1 MKPFLRIGA
10 VVLVVAGTGMLAA
23 WIFSG
28 ASPGKLAWD
37 PPVVRKTLMSFA
49 YKVYANPEVAD
60 GRYFLSKVVLKN
72 TGAGPIRDLAVSYQV
87 PDYIPWTTPEV
98 TNALPAGNTLVQV
111 FYPKFTDKVSRLAN
125 QTTATLEIRL
135 QWRER
140 EGGPLK
146 EEVLRDNFTLLGV
159 NEVQYSDLPNEDIA
173 TWYDSWT
180 LAQFTVC
187 MVTPNDPVVKEYAA
201 AITERTGGSMAGA
214 TRSPEDVV
222 ELMKATYEYMV
233 TTGMRYA
240 GAKGVPEKIGGE
252 TKLVQTVRLP
262 RDVILSNNGLCIE
275 LAILWASIMDQLGC
289 ESYIV
294 MLPGHAFTIVM
305 AEGQMFPIECT
316 AITPKAVGSEKFV
329 PFAQAVKM
337 AADEFQKQELK
348 IPYSVRQL
356 QVAGYASPELPDID
370 IEKIKNI
377 LAARNRSAARTPATT
392 VAPQGQEQLA
402 PAAGLAQYVHPRGL
416 ISFGYPQNW
425 QMGQPVPQIGNTFY
439 AGDMNSKT
447 SVQLYEVPNVSDPR
461 VAMNLIAQAIGR
473 RGARLSV
480 TDSEAQGNVYFFQGN
495 SAAPAGY
502 FRWIGV
508 FRAVPG
514 GVIGITL
521 GCPQAN
527 FEANRALFNQ
537 IFGTVNFQQ

>member
-1 MKPFLRIGA
+1 MKPFLRMGA
-10 VVLVVAGTGMLAA
+10 VILVVAGICLLAA
-23 WIFSG
+23 WTFSG

-49 YKVYANPEVAD
+49 YKVYANPEVAN
-60 GRYFLSKVVLKN
+60 GRYFLSKAVLKN

-98 TNALPAGNTLVQV
+98 TNTLPAGSTLVKV

-125 QTTATLEIRL
+125 QTTATLEIKL
-135 QWRER
+135 QWREQ

-180 LAQFTVC
+180 LAQFIVC

-201 AITERTGGSMAGA
+201 AITERTGGSLAGA
-214 TRSPEDVV
+214 TRSPQDVA
-222 ELMKATYEYMV
+222 ELMKGTYEYMIA
-233 TTGMRYA
+233 TGMRYA
-240 GAKGVPEKIGGE
+240 GAKGVPEKIGGD

-316 AITPKAVGSEKFV
+316 AITPKAVGSENFV

-337 AADEFQKQELK
+337 AANEFQKQELK
-348 IPYSVRQL
+348 IPYSVRQM

-370 IEKIKNI
+370 
-377 LAARNRSAARTPATT
+377 
-392 VAPQGQEQLA
+392 
-402 PAAGLAQYVHPRGL
+402 
-416 ISFGYPQNW
+416 
-425 QMGQPVPQIGNTFY
+425 
-439 AGDMNSKT
+439 
-447 SVQLYEVPNVSDPR
+447 
-461 VAMNLIAQAIGR
+461 
-473 RGARLSV
+473 
-480 TDSEAQGNVYFFQGN
+480 
-495 SAAPAGY
+495 
-502 FRWIGV
+502 
-508 FRAVPG
+508 
-514 GVIGITL
+514 
-521 GCPQAN
+521 
-527 FEANRALFNQ
+527 
-537 IFGTVNFQQ
+537 

>member
-1 MKPFLRIGA
+1 MKPFLRIAA
-10 VVLVVAGTGMLAA
+10 VILVLAGIGMLAA
-23 WIFSG
+23 GAFSG

-49 YKVYANPEVAD
+49 YKVYANPEIAD

-87 PDYIPWTTPEV
+87 PDYIPWTTPDV
-98 TNALPAGNTLVQV
+98 TNALPAGSTLVQV

-125 QTTATLEIRL
+125 QTTATLEIKL

-140 EGGPLK
+140 DGGPLK

-159 NEVQYSDLPNEDIA
+159 NEVQYSDLANEDIA

-180 LAQFTVC
+180 LAQFIVC

-214 TRSPEDVV
+214 TRSPQDVV

-233 TTGMRYA
+233 ATGLRYA

-316 AITPKAVGSEKFV
+316 AITPKAVGSEKSV

-377 LAARNRSAARTPATT
+377 LAGRNRSAARTPAQT
-392 VAPQGQEQLA
+392 VAPQGPEPSA

-416 ISFGYPQNW
+416 ISFGYPPNW
-425 QMGQPVPQIGNTFY
+425 QMRQPVPRIGNTFY
-439 AGDMNSKT
+439 VGDMNSQA
-447 SVQLYEVPNVSDPR
+447 SVQLYEVPNVNDPR
-461 VAMNLIAQAIGR
+461 TAMNLIAQAIGR
-473 RGARLSV
+473 LGAQVSV
-480 TDSEAQGNVYFFQGN
+480 EDTEAQGNVFFFQG
-495 SAAPAGY
+495 STAGPGGY
-502 FRWIGV
+502 FHWLGV

-514 GVIGITL
+514 GVIGITV
-521 GCPQAN
+521 GCPQAS

-537 IFGTVNFQQ
+537 IIGTVNFQ